1 MIRTQFIEEQL
12 RHGRLDAKTLDNMFR
27 RRIEEGANCSPFV
40 SQAILATVKEVFS
53 LAPEEANSQLAL
65 GQIKLLVVSAEEPAG
80 KPLEQCQKLTVLLTL
95 DAGQE
100 DYQVRLAHGVEGLR
114 RARILRVT
122 AEARDQGGLLSY
134 EDLAFRLF
142 NCGVRTI
149 VRDVQALRRR
159 GLEVPARGQQQDIG
173 PGQTHRVQA
182 VRLYLQGL
190 EANEIARRLYHTLGS
205 IENYVTTFAR
215 VAFLVTKGY
224 GDDEIA
230 FVIRRSSPLVAAY
243 RKLLGEFQAKPSARR
258 RLQEILARVETTT
271 KPAAKKG
278 GALTMVKRS
287 SPCYRPYDASERKT
301 FKSALCHLLQTEFPG
316 IFGPTIT
323 RLFADKIDE
332 LYDRFHP
339 PVSRFKV
346 GQVLWA
352 AVAVDDPPR
361 RNKRIE
367 DTATRAGHPRLG
379 HGPRHQR
386 DRGHR
391 TAGANPP
398 QQDRSSLSSGLRAK
412 GGAQPCRRLALASR
426 SYEHSISRHCEARTR
441 DRRDRPTPGHHS

>member
-159 GLEVPARGQQQDIG
+159 ESRSPRPRSAAG
-173 PGQTHRVQA
+173 HRPWP
-182 VRLYLQGL
+182 
-190 EANEIARRLYHTLGS
+190 N
-205 IENYVTTFAR
+205 
-215 VAFLVTKGY
+215 
-224 GDDEIA
+224 
-230 FVIRRSSPLVAAY
+230 
-243 RKLLGEFQAKPSARR
+243 
-258 RLQEILARVETTT
+258 
-271 KPAAKKG
+271 
-278 GALTMVKRS
+278 
-287 SPCYRPYDASERKT
+287 
-301 FKSALCHLLQTEFPG
+301 
-316 IFGPTIT
+316 
-323 RLFADKIDE
+323 
-332 LYDRFHP
+332 
-339 PVSRFKV
+339 
-346 GQVLWA
+346 
-352 AVAVDDPPR
+352 PPR
-361 RNKRIE
+361 PGR
-367 DTATRAGHPRLG
+367 ASLSPGTRG
-379 HGPRHQR
+379 QR
-386 DRGHR
+386 DR
-391 TAGANPP
+391 
-398 QQDRSSLSSGLRAK
+398 SSAV
-412 GGAQPCRRLALASR
+412 
-426 SYEHSISRHCEARTR
+426 SYPRFH
-441 DRRDRPTPGHHS
+441 